1 MLRRH
6 RGVLEPRD
14 ALEVMGAVI
23 EDAGGTELAIE
34 PTVPFGHRVQG
45 VE

>member
-1 MLRRH
+1 
-6 RGVLEPRD
+6 
-14 ALEVMGAVI
+14 MGAVI

-45 VE
+45 VEQLRADPAPRQ